1 MPTWQKNIS
10 ERQKRAVQYVHEN
23 SRITNREYQNLCP
36 DVGAETLRIDLADLV
51 DKGLLIRIGDKKGT
65 YYMMK

>member
-1 MPTWQKNIS
+1 
-10 ERQKRAVQYVHEN
+10 
-23 SRITNREYQNLCP
+23 
-36 DVGAETLRIDLADLV
+36 LADLV